1 MLRTENIPS
10 YTVIWGATP
19 PLQQLASYG
28 GTEVTSQYNLN
39 HR

>member
-1 MLRTENIPS
+1 MLGTENIPS

-28 GTEVTSQYNLN
+28 GTELTPTSQYNQ
-39 HR
+39 